1 MRIAWPFNRFQRC
14 CRIFLWSVRYIQ
26 AIQCSDSARRAAPA
40 LTDPR
45 SSCSCYL
52 SQKGTF
58 LPPYVFF
65 RSVSSPSASAVAAL
79 DQAFSQLHIVPPIQS
94 NPHAIP
100 DSCST
105 TLSLPLLPCLPS
117 QSVRSAAAGRAR
129 EVGHHTRRRNRR
141 PRRRSWDG
149 RDRPLPLLPSL
160 RLYLLPSA
168 RPTAGHADQSM
179 PMPILPMYAVSKQ
192 DLCSHIKRT
201 RHMITG
207 ERRRRRRRKSR
218 EMDKKVWFSL
228 TF

>member
-1 MRIAWPFNRFQRC
+1 M
-14 CRIFLWSVRYIQ
+14 
-26 AIQCSDSARRAAPA
+26 
-40 LTDPR
+40 
-45 SSCSCYL
+45 
-52 SQKGTF
+52 
-58 LPPYVFF
+58 
-65 RSVSSPSASAVAAL
+65 SSPSASAVAAL

-105 TLSLPLLPCLPS
+105 TLSPSLPRLPS
-117 QSVRSAAAGRAR
+117 QSVQSVAAGRAR

-149 RDRPLPLLPSL
+149 RVRPLPLLPSL

-201 RHMITG
+201 RHHDNGREGKEDKVKG
-207 ERRRRRRRKSR
+207 EG
-218 EMDKKVWFSL
+218 KKLGSA
-228 TF
+228 